1 MMYCKNVIKITEML
15 TFPKAFFNILY
26 IFSALHVPLSLLLLT

>member
-1 MMYCKNVIKITEML
+1 MMCRKNVIKITEML
-15 TFPKAFFNILY
+15 TFPKAFFNIFY